1 MGYRSEVKYILLFK
15 TEEQLN
21 AFVAHAQLTL
31 VDEGEGG
38 KEILDQMDTRVM
50 DYDTEFKHRIT
61 VQWDD
66 VKWYESYAWVQVQE
80 GLMDYVGE
88 MDGCAYAFAR
98 SGEEHGDVETKASD
112 NIHFYDYMDIRTS
125 VDFV

>member
-21 AFVAHAQLTL
+21 TFRAHAQLTL
-31 VDEGEGG
+31 SDFEYA
-38 KEILDQMDTRVM
+38 KEILDQMDIQVM
-50 DYDTEFKHRIT
+50 DYDTEFKHRIY
-61 VQWDD
+61 VSWDD
-66 VKWYESYAWVQVQE
+66 VKWYESYEWVRVQE

-88 MDGCAYAFAR
+88 MDGCAYSFAR
-98 SGEEHGDVETKASD
+98 VGEDHGDVETKASD
-112 NIHFYDYMDIRTS
+112 NIHFYDYMDVRTS

>member
-1 MGYRSEVKYILLFK
+1 MGYRSEVKYILLFS

-21 AFVAHAQLTL
+21 TFRAHAQLTL
-31 VDEGEGG
+31 GDTDGG
-38 KEILDQMDTRVM
+38 REILDHMDIQVM

-66 VKWYESYAWVQVQE
+66 VKWYETYPWVQMQE

-98 SGEEHGDVETKASD
+98 VGEEHGDVETKASD
-112 NIHFYDYMDIRTS
+112 NIHFYDYMDVRTS

>member
-21 AFVAHAQLTL
+21 TFRAYAQLTL
-31 VDEGEGG
+31 GDTDGG
-38 KEILDQMDTRVM
+38 KEILDHMDIQVM

-66 VKWYESYAWVQVQE
+66 VKWYESYPWVQMQE

-112 NIHFYDYMDIRTS
+112 NIEFHDYMDVRTS

>member
-1 MGYRSEVKYILLFK
+1 MGYRSEVKYMLLFK
-15 TEEQLN
+15 TEEQLST
-21 AFVAHAQLTL
+21 FRAHAQLTL
-31 VDEGEGG
+31 TDTEGG
-38 KEILDQMDTRVM
+38 KEILDQMDTQVM

-80 GLMDYVGE
+80 GFMDYVGE

-98 SGEEHGDVETKASD
+98 VGEEQGDVEIKASD
-112 NIHFYDYMDIRTS
+112 NIHFYDYMDVRTS

>member
-1 MGYRSEVKYILLFK
+1 MGYRSEVKYLLLFS
-15 TEEQLN
+15 TEEQHN
-21 AFVAHAQLTL
+21 TFRAHAQLTL
-31 VDEGEGG
+31 SDFEYA
-38 KEILDQMDTRVM
+38 KEILDQMDIQVM

-66 VKWYESYAWVQVQE
+66 VKWYESYPWVQVQE
-80 GLMDYVGE
+80 SFMDYVGE

-98 SGEEHGDVETKASD
+98 SGEEQGDIETKASD
-112 NIHFYDYMDIRTS
+112 NIHFYDYMDVRTS